1 MAFNMNS
8 INSTLNSSLETMGAD
23 IATQTAQSGGEMSE
37 IQLLQ
42 LQQSLQKW
50 SIMVNMHTN
59 IQKTWSDA
67 MKSIVQNL
75 R

>member
-1 MAFNMNS
+1 MAFNMDS
-8 INSTLNSSLETMGAD
+8 INTTLNSGLDSMGAD
-23 IATQTAQSGGEMSE
+23 IAAKTSSSSGEMSE
-37 IQLLQ
+37 VELLQ

-67 MKSIVQNL
+67 LKSIVQNL

>member
-1 MAFNMNS
+1 MAFNMNN

-23 IATQTAQSGGEMSE
+23 IAAKTSDSGGEMSE

-59 IQKTWSDA
+59 IQKTWADA

>member
-8 INSTLNSSLETMGAD
+8 INSTLNSNLETMGAD
-23 IATQTAQSGGEMSE
+23 IAAKTSESGGEMSE

-50 SIMVNMHTN
+50 NIMVNMHTN

-67 MKSIVQNL
+67 IKSIVQNL

>member
-1 MAFNMNS
+1 MAFDMNS
-8 INSTLNSSLETMGAD
+8 INSTLNSNLDTMGAD
-23 IATQTAQSGGEMSE
+23 IAAKTSESGGEMSE
-37 IQLLQ
+37 VQLLQ

-67 MKSIVQNL
+67 IKSIVQNL

>member
-1 MAFNMNS
+1 MAFNMNN
-8 INSTLNSSLETMGAD
+8 INNTLNSSLETMGSD
-23 IATQTAQSGGEMSE
+23 IAAKTSESGGEMSE

-67 MKSIVQNL
+67 IKSIVQNL

>member
-1 MAFNMNS
+1 MAFNMDT
-8 INSTLNSSLETMGAD
+8 INSTLNSSLDTLGGD
-23 IATQTAQSGGEMSE
+23 IASQTSQTGGEMSE
-37 IQLLQ
+37 VQLLQ

-59 IQKTWSDA
+59 IQKTWADA
-67 MKSIVQNL
+67 MKAIVQNM